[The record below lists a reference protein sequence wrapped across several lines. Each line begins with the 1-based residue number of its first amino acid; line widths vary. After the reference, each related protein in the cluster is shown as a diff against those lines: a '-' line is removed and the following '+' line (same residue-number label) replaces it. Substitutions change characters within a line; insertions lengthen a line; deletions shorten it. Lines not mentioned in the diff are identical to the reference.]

1 MDTNHLNELLIL
13 LQEGRTEYF
22 DEFYELTKRG
32 VYSSAYAI
40 LQNPDEAENILQD
53 TYLKFLEKLP
63 KLKADRSVLAY
74 LMKTATNLAI
84 NTKKQYRHLAY
95 NVDVSEVADDES
107 PRSEDH
113 HVFDVMKEVLN
124 ETEIR
129 IVILHS
135 IEELSHQEI
144 ASLLH
149 KPLGTVT
156 WTYNNAIQ
164 KMRKALEKDGYR

>member
-13 LQEGRTEYF
+13 LQEGRIEYF

-32 VYSSAYAI
+32 VYSCAYAI
-40 LQNPDEAENILQD
+40 LQNQDETENILQD

-63 KLKADRSVLAY
+63 TLKADRSVLAY
-74 LMKTATNLAI
+74 LMKTATNLSI
-84 NTKKQYRHLAY
+84 NSKKQYQHLAY
-95 NVDVSEVADDES
+95 NVDVSEVADGE
-107 PRSEDH
+107 PPQSEDH
-113 HVFDVMKEVLN
+113 HVFDVMKEELN

-129 IVILHS
+129 IVVLHS

-156 WTYNNAIQ
+156 WTYNNAIK

>member
-1 MDTNHLNELLIL
+1 M
-13 LQEGRTEYF
+13 
-22 DEFYELTKRG
+22 
-32 VYSSAYAI
+32 
-40 LQNPDEAENILQD
+40 
-53 TYLKFLEKLP
+53 
-63 KLKADRSVLAY
+63 
-74 LMKTATNLAI
+74 
-84 NTKKQYRHLAY
+84 
-95 NVDVSEVADDES
+95 ADDES

-124 ETEIR
+124 ETEMR